1 MMKRKLQMIIDMG
14 MIVML
19 PFLMAYQL
27 IGEAAHE
34 WIGSGM
40 VLLFA
45 GHQFLNW
52 HWYKNIFKG
61 KYTGIRI
68 IMTVTNLLLLIIMVS
83 LGISGIMMSKHVYV
97 SLPFS
102 ASAAWAR
109 KTHLLA
115 SYWGFVLMSFHAGLH
130 WEMMINRIQ
139 KIRAKKKKMA
149 AGSVVCGAAV
159 ITLSIYGIYAFI
171 ARQLGEYMLLKNE
184 FVFFDFSEPFIY
196 FIFDYLAMMVLF
208 SGIGHCVM
216 MGLGKWCKRSRNGS
230 GNNTSPKEVIT
241 SL

>member
-40 VLLFA
+40 FLLFT

-83 LGISGIMMSKHVYV
+83 LGISGIMMSKYVYV

-102 ASAAWAR
+102 GSAAWAR

-130 WEMMINRIQ
+130 WGMMINRIQ

-149 AGSVVCGAAV
+149 AGSVVWGAVV
-159 ITLSIYGIYAFI
+159 IMLSIYGIYAFI

-196 FIFDYLAMMVLF
+196 FLFDYLAMMVLF
-208 SGIGHCVM
+208 SGIGHCVKK
-216 MGLGKWCKRSRNGS
+216 G
-230 GNNTSPKEVIT
+230 
-241 SL
+241 

>member
-27 IGEAAHE
+27 VGEAAHE

-40 VLLFA
+40 FLLFT

-61 KYTGIRI
+61 KYTRIRI

-102 ASAAWAR
+102 AGTAWAR

-130 WEMMINRIQ
+130 WGMMINRIK
-139 KIRAKKKKMA
+139 KIRTKKKKMA
-149 AGSVVCGAAV
+149 AGSVVWGSVV
-159 ITLSIYGIYAFI
+159 IMLSIYGIYAFI
-171 ARQLGEYMLLKNE
+171 ARQLGEYMLL
-184 FVFFDFSEPFIY
+184 I
-196 FIFDYLAMMVLF
+196 
-208 SGIGHCVM
+208 
-216 MGLGKWCKRSRNGS
+216 
-230 GNNTSPKEVIT
+230 
-241 SL
+241 